1 MSKLYCLMLSVFF
14 AGCSLAPHYE
24 RPASPVPL
32 QYPAKL
38 AEATPGMFP
47 DAMTL
52 FRDPRLQRLIEL
64 GLESNRDLR
73 VATLN
78 IEQARAQY
86 RIQRTDLLP
95 AVDVSGAY
103 TRQRSRNGI
112 ESAGAGSQV
121 GNLYNVGLGLN
132 AYELDLFGQVHN
144 LSDAALNEYM
154 AINETRQTVSLSL
167 VSEIATAY
175 LNQRAVSERID
186 ITRRILKSREESLE
200 IIRQRLNS
208 GVGSD
213 LDLSQAETLVEGA
226 SSDLAVLD
234 RLAAQTDNTLALL
247 VGQPLPADL
256 PAPLPLAEQGL
267 NQAPA
272 PGLPSELLSRRP
284 DIRSAERRLEATY
297 ANIGAAKAAFF
308 PRITLTANT
317 GFSSSELNN
326 LFSGAS
332 RIWSFVPQVHLPIF
346 DAGRNQAALDVAKV
360 RRDLAVA
367 EYEKSIQVAFRE
379 VSDELVAREPLQRQ
393 LAAQQ
398 RQFNAAQR
406 SLSLSDQ
413 RYLNGLDGYL
423 VKLDSERTLYATQVS
438 LVEARLLLALS
449 QVNLFKSLGGS
460 Y

>member
-1 MSKLYCLMLSVFF
+1 MSKLYCLALVGFL

-24 RPASPVPL
+24 RQVSPVPQ
-32 QYPAKL
+32 QYPVNL
-38 AEATPGMFP
+38 TEAARSMLPSGL
-47 DAMTL
+47 TL
-52 FRDPRLQRLIEL
+52 FRDQRLQRLIEL

-86 RIQRTDLLP
+86 RIQRADLLP
-95 AVDVSGAY
+95 AVDISGAY
-103 TRQRSRNGI
+103 TRQRNLNGNEATDSGSR
-112 ESAGAGSQV
+112 V
-121 GNLYNVGLGLN
+121 GNLYNVGLGLS
-132 AYELDLFGQVHN
+132 AYELDLFGRIRS
-144 LSDAALNEYM
+144 LSDAALNEYL
-154 AINETRQTVSLSL
+154 AISETRQAVSLSL
-167 VSEIATAY
+167 VSEIAAAY
-175 LNQRAVSERID
+175 INQRALSEQIYISQRA
-186 ITRRILKSREESLE
+186 LNSRKESLE
-200 IIRQRLNS
+200 LIRQRLGL

-226 SSDLAVLD
+226 RSDLAVLD
-234 RLAAQTDNTLALL
+234 RRAAQADNTLALL
-247 VGQPLPADL
+247 IGQPLPVDL
-256 PAPLPLAEQGL
+256 PAPLPLEEQGL
-267 NQAPA
+267 NQTLA
-272 PGLPSELLSRRP
+272 PGLPSALLNRRP

-317 GFSSSELNN
+317 GFSSSELND

-332 RIWSFVPQVHLPIF
+332 RIWSFSPQIHIPIF
-346 DAGRNQAALDVAKV
+346 DAGRNQAGLDIANV

-393 LAAQQ
+393 LDAQQ
-398 RQFNAAQR
+398 RQFDAAQR

-423 VKLDSERTLYATQVS
+423 AKLDSERTLYAAQGA
-438 LVEARLLLALS
+438 LVETKLQLALS
-449 QVNLFKSLGGS
+449 QVSLFKSLGGS